1 MNDDSGSV
9 YRAIYDKQIS
19 LKQFQ
24 EWLSKRLTQSY
35 EAGFKQGVEEVYS
48 SEIEHDLGKSQYD

>member
-1 MNDDSGSV
+1 
-9 YRAIYDKQIS
+9 
-19 LKQFQ
+19 
-24 EWLSKRLTQSY
+24 SKRLTQSY